1 MRREAPAM
9 ITFGLLESQLGL
21 IWETIGSAW
30 SSSPS
35 LCGGEQNPDENHSKP
50 LNYI

>member
-21 IWETIGSAW
+21 IWETTALLGVQAHLSAGV
-30 SSSPS
+30 SKT
-35 LCGGEQNPDENHSKP
+35 LTRAILNH
-50 LNYI
+50 